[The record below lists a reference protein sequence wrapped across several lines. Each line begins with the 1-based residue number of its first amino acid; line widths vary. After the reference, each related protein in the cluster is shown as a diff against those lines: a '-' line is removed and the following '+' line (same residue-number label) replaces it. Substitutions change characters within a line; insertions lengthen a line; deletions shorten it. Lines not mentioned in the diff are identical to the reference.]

1 MALHLIR
8 KTGRAAE
15 GGEEMLRDEAGRLL
29 ISQILT
35 EDILC
40 ARQLW
45 MRPRALPSEDG
56 GPRALLCPLQLCPL
70 QRLRGQEAH
79 GQLTLHRV
87 GLLVPGAELSPRVD
101 FGLSFL
107 YRLWFPS
114 AVLAPVSEVGTLKVY
129 VPLHLGFLPGHLEFI
144 PGTCSR

>member
-1 MALHLIR
+1 MALHLVR

-15 GGEEMLRDEAGRLL
+15 GGEDMVRDEAGHLL
-29 ISQILT
+29 TSQIPT

-45 MRPRALPSEDG
+45 MRPRALPSEDR

-70 QRLRGQEAH
+70 QCPRGQEAH

-87 GLLVPGAELSPRVD
+87 GLLVPGAELSSRVD
-101 FGLSFL
+101 FGLSSL

-114 AVLAPVSEVGTLKVY
+114 AVLDPLNEVGTLKVY